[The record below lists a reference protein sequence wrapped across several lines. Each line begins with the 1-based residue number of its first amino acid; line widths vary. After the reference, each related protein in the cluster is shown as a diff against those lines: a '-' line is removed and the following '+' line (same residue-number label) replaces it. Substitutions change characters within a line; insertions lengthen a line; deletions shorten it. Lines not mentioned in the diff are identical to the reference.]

1 MWNYLNSNG
10 VSMKWV
16 SEDLPAV
23 GSTVCEAYPYV
34 RKHNPM
40 PSFSTIPAEA
50 NQPLTY
56 MDLQDPSTFSSL
68 DEVICISPN
77 MLNDMHDGSVRDGDD
92 WLKDNFSK
100 LIDWCMTNNSIFV
113 VYWDEDNK
121 REGNRIPVVMLGEH
135 VKQDHT
141 VNTRYDHYNWSL
153 TVTSLFGV
161 PKTAWQA
168 STEAWENIS
177 PKSVVT
183 GWEK

>member
-40 PSFSTIPAEA
+40 PSFSTIPAYA

-92 WLKDNFSK
+92 WLRDNFSK

-113 VYWDEDNK
+113 VYYDETQTSGGQQNSGSYVRRACK
-121 REGNRIPVVMLGEH
+121 
-135 VKQDHT
+135 
-141 VNTRYDHYNWSL
+141 TRSYC
-153 TVTSLFGV
+153 
-161 PKTAWQA
+161 
-168 STEAWENIS
+168 
-177 PKSVVT
+177 
-183 GWEK
+183 